1 MPAGP
6 ERFKQISL
14 DIDPQQ
20 YYPSHVA
27 IDFYHHYKEDIKL
40 MAEMGFKALRTSI
53 SWARIYP
60 TGEEDEPNEAGLKFY
75 DGLFDTLLSYGIE
88 PVVTMSHYESPLA
101 LTKKYNGWADRRLI
115 GLFGKYARTI
125 FTRYRD
131 KVKYWMTFNEINNV
145 IRLP

>member
-1 MPAGP
+1 M
-6 ERFKQISL
+6 
-14 DIDPQQ
+14 
-20 YYPSHVA
+20 A

-60 TGEEDEPNEAGLKFY
+60 TGEEETPNEAGLKFY
-75 DGLFDTLLSYGIE
+75 DDLFDTLLSYGIE

-115 GLFGKYARTI
+115 GLFEKYARTI

-131 KVKYWMTFNEINNV
+131 KVKYGEALPGNLPGGKD
-145 IRLP
+145 RLYAFTVQHLSGHLPPGGRFSDL